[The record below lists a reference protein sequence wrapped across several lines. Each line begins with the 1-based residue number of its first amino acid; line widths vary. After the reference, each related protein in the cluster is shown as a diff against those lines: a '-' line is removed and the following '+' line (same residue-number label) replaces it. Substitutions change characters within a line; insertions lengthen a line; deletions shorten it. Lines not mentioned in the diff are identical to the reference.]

1 MFASFLS
8 TIFGSLLS
16 ICVTALAAFAV
27 TLIFRTS
34 TTTNFAQGSIA
45 AFGCYI
51 VADLL
56 NKYGMPVWQGV
67 FIGMVAGV
75 LIGLVID
82 LVIFRNGRHVN
93 AIGKQIITMGI
104 VSLFFGGIP
113 LVFGTPERIPFEA
126 FYNTVKAGV
135 SPNISIAAF
144 GGSIVITKHALI
156 CLAISV
162 VVLGVLFLL
171 LKYSKWGLGVRA
183 TASNEFTAELMG
195 IDTRVITAVSWAV
208 AGALGVLAA
217 VMYAGGGTTISASFM
232 TTIQGNAFLAG
243 SGRIYFGNKPRGDVD
258 SNGQG
263 TANTVK
269 GGGMYSALWD
279 TDTYWLI
286 SNVSTSGIRS
296 QLSLQI
302 ETNSLLATGPR
313 DFVVEYSTDGTSWTA
328 VPGGSYTVIGQCDSK
343 NALPHYMPGFKVFDF
358 ALPAA
363 LQDKASVSIRLRC
376 ASLTGTDGKSSVVPN
391 ATNRLGHVSIKYN
404 K

>member
-1 MFASFLS
+1 M
-8 TIFGSLLS
+8 
-16 ICVTALAAFAV
+16 TALAAFAV

-56 NKYGMPVWQGV
+56 NEYGMPVWQGV

-232 TTIQGNAFLAG
+232 TTIQVNAFLAG
-243 SGRIYFGNKPRGDVD
+243 ILGGFSTFYGPVIGAVLIPLASSCVGFLANFPGLSGISRWQMVVVYALMLVAILIKPQGLFGKK
-258 SNGQG
+258 
-263 TANTVK
+263 TVK
-269 GGGMYSALWD
+269 
-279 TDTYWLI
+279 
-286 SNVSTSGIRS
+286 
-296 QLSLQI
+296 
-302 ETNSLLATGPR
+302 
-313 DFVVEYSTDGTSWTA
+313 
-328 VPGGSYTVIGQCDSK
+328 
-343 NALPHYMPGFKVFDF
+343 KV
-358 ALPAA
+358 
-363 LQDKASVSIRLRC
+363 
-376 ASLTGTDGKSSVVPN
+376 
-391 ATNRLGHVSIKYN
+391 
-404 K
+404 